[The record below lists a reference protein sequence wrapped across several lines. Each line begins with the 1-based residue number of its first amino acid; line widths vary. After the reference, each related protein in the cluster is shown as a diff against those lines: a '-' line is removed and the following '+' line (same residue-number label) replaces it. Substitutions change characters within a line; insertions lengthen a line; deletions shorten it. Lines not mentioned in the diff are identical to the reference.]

1 MSGLGKR
8 ALVLSISRVANY
20 GLMIISPVILVRLL
34 SVENF
39 GAYREFLLYATL
51 AQSFAAFSIND
62 SLLYLIPRHPGRTWT
77 IVRQTMVLTLIS
89 SLVVVALMCV
99 ADWLMSGALVGRF
112 RWPIA
117 LYVLFFVNLDFWEGY
132 WLANHRPGPV
142 FGYTIGRLLVRM
154 LVVVGVAAL
163 TRNVDAIIAAL
174 IAMEGLRL
182 VAAAMVWRRM
192 AGAGPDA
199 AGRAASEELRR
210 EQLQFCVP
218 AGLAVVFSMLNRNL
232 GNLAVAKV
240 LGAASLAQ
248 YTIGTFGEPVVVA
261 VRNSLS
267 TVLLP
272 EMVRR
277 NSTAEGDRLALWKRT
292 TVVNCILLF
301 PIAVVVCW
309 YCSPLITRIFGAN
322 YRAAVPVMQLYTL
335 VMVRECFDFSP
346 ALRAVNHTRPL
357 MQSNLVAGLVS
368 VAALYLLMP
377 RWGLVGAMAAR
388 IVASVFDVLFL
399 GYSVKVAY
407 SIGAAH
413 LLPWR
418 SVVITA
424 AAALLSGAVL
434 VLPDW
439 TGWLG
444 FAGVFVGSVLYGVV
458 FFALLA
464 ALGVPEFAAIARRLP
479 GARGRFAAARH

>member
-1 MSGLGKR
+1 VSGLGKR

-34 SVENF
+34 SVEDF

-77 IVRQTMVLTLIS
+77 IVRQTVVLTLIS
-89 SLVVVALMCV
+89 SLAVVVLMCV
-99 ADWLMSGALVGRF
+99 TDWLMSGGLVGRF

-154 LVVVGVAAL
+154 LVVVGMAAS

-182 VAAAMVWRRM
+182 VLSAVIWRRM
-192 AGAGPDA
+192 AIAEPAESGAA
-199 AGRAASEELRR
+199 LRR
-210 EQLQFCVP
+210 EQLRFCVP
-218 AGLAVVFSMLNRNL
+218 AGLAVAFSMINRNL

-248 YTIGTFGEPVVVA
+248 YTIGAFGEPVVVA
-261 VRNSLS
+261 IRNSLS

-277 NSTAEGDRLALWKRT
+277 NSAGDVDRLLLWKQT

-301 PIAVVVCW
+301 PVAVVVC
-309 YCSPLITRIFGAN
+309 CFCEPLITRVFGAS
-322 YRAAVPVMQLYTL
+322 YRAAVPVMQLYSL

-346 ALRAVNHTRPL
+346 ALRALNHTRPL
-357 MQSNLVAGLVS
+357 MQSNLLAGLLSGV
-368 VAALYLLMP
+368 ALYLLMP
-377 RWGLVGAMAAR
+377 RWGLSGAMAAR
-388 IVASVFDVLFL
+388 IVASVFDMLFL
-399 GYSVKVAY
+399 GYSVKRLY
-407 SIGAAH
+407 SIGAAQM
-413 LLPWR
+413 LPWR
-418 SVVITA
+418 SVGATA
-424 AAALLSGAVL
+424 LAALVAGGVL
-434 VLPDW
+434 LLPDW
-439 TGWLG
+439 TGRLG
-444 FAGVFVGSVLYGVV
+444 FAGVFAGAVLYGLLFV
-458 FFALLA
+458 ALLI
-464 ALGVPEFAAIARRLP
+464 ALKVPEFSAVLRRLP
-479 GARGRFAAARH
+479 GRHGRFASVRR